1 MVLLCDF
8 HREQAWDRWLN
19 KRSNGVHD
27 QKETILGMLRD
38 ICDSETVQRYEITVN
53 QLQNSDVW
61 NAEENG
67 RLRNWLSNT
76 WLPCYKVII

>member
-27 QKETILGMLRD
+27 QKVTILAMLRD
-38 ICDSETVQRYEITVN
+38 VSDSETVQRYEITLN
-53 QLQNSDVW
+53 RLLNSDIW

-67 RLRNWLSNT
+67 RLRN
-76 WLPCYKVII
+76 